1 MTRTN
6 ARWAI
11 CLLFAVYTLGTG
23 LFPGVVPGGID
34 GVSLT
39 IFVVVFALVHGA
51 ARYGRGG
58 ILVFIAVC
66 LVVSNASENLSILT
80 GIPFGRY
87 YYSDVLGLKLFQ
99 VPVIIGGAYAGAGY
113 LSWIVAHVLIDRR
126 GASDHFAI
134 WALPLVGAL
143 LMVSWDMS
151 FDPSAS
157 TIAKS
162 WIWIDGGPFFGVPLR
177 NFLGWYLTVFLFLL
191 PFAWYQSRRP
201 VQESEGRV
209 FWAQAIVMYALL
221 GLRYPLVYLNMADS
235 RQVTDPAGH
244 VWSTGDIRA
253 TAALVAIFTM
263 IAFALIAGLRLYG
276 RSRNG
281 DASINPGDQP

>member
-1 MTRTN
+1 MTRMN

-23 LFPGVVPGGID
+23 LFPGIVPGGID

-51 ARYGRGG
+51 ARYGWGG
-58 ILVFIAVC
+58 ILVFVAIC
-66 LVVSNASENLSILT
+66 LVVSNALENLSILT

-87 YYSDVLGLKLFQ
+87 YYSDVLGLKLFH

-113 LSWIVAHVLIDRR
+113 LSWIVAHVLVDRT
-126 GASDHFAI
+126 GQSDRFAI

-162 WIWIDGGPFFGVPLR
+162 W
-177 NFLGWYLTVFLFLL
+177 
-191 PFAWYQSRRP
+191 
-201 VQESEGRV
+201 
-209 FWAQAIVMYALL
+209 
-221 GLRYPLVYLNMADS
+221 
-235 RQVTDPAGH
+235 
-244 VWSTGDIRA
+244 VW
-253 TAALVAIFTM
+253 
-263 IAFALIAGLRLYG
+263 
-276 RSRNG
+276 
-281 DASINPGDQP
+281 